1 MWYSGLERWYPLR
14 YTETLR
20 HHVRHLV
27 STLTMCLGGIWRV
40 RDNPCMQEDGGY
52 LVCLVGDIR
61 VRWGL
66 MASLIK
72 TNISSETPLQSKR
85 RRTSHKRTLSETAV
99 RVFGSANATCGQT

>member
-1 MWYSGLERWYPLR
+1 M
-14 YTETLR
+14 
-20 HHVRHLV
+20 RHLV
-27 STLTMCLGGIWRV
+27 APLTMCLGGIWRV
-40 RDNPCMQEDGGY
+40 RDNPRMQEDGGY

-72 TNISSETPLQSKR
+72 TNISSETTLQSKR
-85 RRTSHKRTLSETAV
+85 RRTSHKRTPSETAL